1 VAGLSRQRV
10 HAGRQAVRDHV
21 ETVLGPV
28 RPRDLGPTLMHEHLL
43 VDTRTAADKKAGHAA
58 VPLGLHNYYLARRN
72 NDHPQCL
79 VLDSVSD
86 AVDELAH
93 FAAAG
98 GRTVVEVTPV
108 GLGRNPAGL
117 VEISAA
123 SGVQV
128 VMGAGFYDHDYHT
141 DSVHELAV
149 EQLAELIVA
158 DCEEGVG
165 AGQVKAGVIG
175 EIGLSWPATDCEHK
189 ALTAAAKAQARTGR
203 LLVVHPGR
211 DPAAPRWA
219 LDRAEDAGADPARVA
234 LAHLDRTLEDPA
246 AVAELARRGA
256 YVSFDLF
263 GSESSFYPYSDFA
276 MPNDAGRL
284 RLIRSVA
291 DLGQIAQVLVSHDIY
306 AKTHLM
312 RYGGEG
318 YAHILRDVVPVM
330 DRFGIDAA
338 MRRQLLVD
346 NPAAALSGGAA
357 KP

>member
-1 VAGLSRQRV
+1 VG
-10 HAGRQAVRDHV
+10 DYV
-21 ETVLGPV
+21 ETVRGPV
-28 RPRDLGPTLMHEHLL
+28 QAGDLGPTLMHEHLL
-43 VDTRTAADKKAGHAA
+43 VDTRTAADKEASHAA
-58 VPLGLHNYYLARRN
+58 VPLALHNHYLARRHH
-72 NDHPQCL
+72 DHPHSL
-79 VLDSVSD
+79 VLDSVSE

-93 FAAAG
+93 FAAVG
-98 GRTVVEVTPV
+98 GRTVVDVTPV
-108 GLGRNPAGL
+108 CIGRNPAGL

-123 SGVQV
+123 SGIQV

-141 DSVHELAV
+141 DSVHDLAA

-158 DCEEGVG
+158 DCEEGVEAASG
-165 AGQVKAGVIG
+165 KPRVKAGVIG
-175 EIGLSWPATDCEHK
+175 EIGLSWPATGCEHK
-189 ALTAAAKAQARTGR
+189 VLTAAARAQARTGR

-211 DPAAPRWA
+211 DPAAPLWA
-219 LDRAEDAGADPARVA
+219 LDRAEHAGADPARVV

-284 RLIRSVA
+284 RLIRAVA
-291 DLGQIAQVLVSHDIY
+291 DVGLTAKVLVSHDIY

-318 YAHILRDVVPVM
+318 YAHILRDVAPVM
-330 DRFGIDAA
+330 GRFGIDAA
-338 MRRQLLVD
+338 MRRQILVD
-346 NPAAALSGGAA
+346 NPAAALSGGTQ
-357 KP
+357 KW

>member
-1 VAGLSRQRV
+1 MEG
-10 HAGRQAVRDHV
+10 HA

-28 RPRDLGPTLMHEHLL
+28 RACDLGPTLMHEHLL
-43 VDTRTAADKKAGHAA
+43 VDTRTAADKEASHEA
-58 VPLGLHNYYLARRN
+58 VPLGLHNYYLARRH
-72 NDHPQCL
+72 NDHPHCL
-79 VLDSVSD
+79 VLDSVSE
-86 AVDELAH
+86 AADELAH

-108 GLGRNPAGL
+108 CLGRNPAGL
-117 VEISAA
+117 AEISAA

-128 VMGAGFYDHDYHT
+128 VMGTGFYDHDYHAA
-141 DSVHELAV
+141 SVHELAAG
-149 EQLAELIVA
+149 QLAELIVA
-158 DCEEGVG
+158 DCEEGVAAAPG
-165 AGQVKAGVIG
+165 KARVKAGVIG
-175 EIGLSWPATDCEHK
+175 EIGLSWPATECEHK
-189 ALTAAAKAQARTGR
+189 VLTAAAKAQATTGR
-203 LLVVHPGR
+203 LLIVHPGR

-219 LDRAEDAGADPARVA
+219 LDRAEEAGADPARVA
-234 LAHLDRTLEDPA
+234 LAHLDRTLDDPG

-284 RLIRSVA
+284 RLIRAVA
-291 DLGQIAQVLVSHDIY
+291 DLGQIAKVVVSHDIY

-318 YAHILRDVVPVM
+318 YAHILRDVAPVM

-346 NPAAALSGGAA
+346 NPAAALSGR
-357 KP
+357 P

>member
-1 VAGLSRQRV
+1 MV
-10 HAGRQAVRDHV
+10 DHV

-28 RPRDLGPTLMHEHLL
+28 RASGLGPTLMHEHLL
-43 VDTRTAADKKAGHAA
+43 VDTRTAADKKASPAA

-72 NDHPQCL
+72 HDHPHTL
-79 VLDSVSD
+79 VLDSVSE

-108 GLGRNPAGL
+108 GIGRDPAGL
-117 VEISAA
+117 AEISAA
-123 SGVQV
+123 SGVHV

-141 DSVHELAV
+141 DAVHELAA
-149 EQLAELIVA
+149 EQLAEIIAA
-158 DCEEGVG
+158 DCEEGVAADQG
-165 AGQVKAGVIG
+165 KARVKAGVIG
-175 EIGLSWPATDCEHK
+175 EIALSWPAADCEHK
-189 ALTAAAKAQARTGR
+189 VLTAAAKAQARTGR
-203 LLVVHPGR
+203 LLIVHPGR
-211 DPAAPRWA
+211 DPAAPGWA
-219 LDRAEDAGADPARVA
+219 LDRAQDAGADPARVV
-234 LAHLDRTLEDPA
+234 LAHLDRTLDDPA

-291 DLGQIAQVLVSHDIY
+291 DLGQLTKVLVSHDIY

-318 YAHILRDVVPVM
+318 YAHILRDVAPVM

-338 MRRQLLVD
+338 MRRRLLVD
-346 NPAAALSGGAA
+346 NPAAALSGGDQ
-357 KP
+357 KR

>member
-1 VAGLSRQRV
+1 MPA
-10 HAGRQAVRDHV
+10 HV

-28 RPRDLGPTLMHEHLL
+28 PAGDLGPTLMHEHLL
-43 VDTRTAADKKAGHAA
+43 VDTRTAADKQASGRSG
-58 VPLGLHNYYLARRN
+58 PLGLHNYYLARRN
-72 NDHPQCL
+72 NDHPDSL

-86 AVDELAH
+86 AVGELAH

-117 VEISAA
+117 AEISRA
-123 SGVQV
+123 SGVQL
-128 VMGAGFYDHDYHT
+128 VMGAGFYDHDYHA
-141 DSVHELAV
+141 DCVHELDAG
-149 EQLAELIVA
+149 QLAELIVA
-158 DCEEGVG
+158 DCEQGVPAAQG
-165 AGQVKAGVIG
+165 EARVKAGVIG
-175 EIGLSWPATDCEHK
+175 EIGLSWPATECEHK
-189 ALTAAAKAQARTGR
+189 VLVAAARAQAATGR
-203 LLVVHPGR
+203 LLIVHPGR
-211 DPAAPRWA
+211 NPAAPRWA

-234 LAHLDRTLEDPA
+234 LGHLDRTLQDPA

-284 RLIRSVA
+284 RLIRGVA
-291 DLGQIAQVLVSHDIY
+291 DLGHAAKVVVSHDIY
-306 AKTHLM
+306 AKTHLL

-318 YAHILRDVVPVM
+318 YAHLLRDVAPVM

-338 MRRQLLVD
+338 LRQQLFVD
-346 NPAAALSGGAA
+346 NPAAALSGGTA
-357 KP
+357 KR

>member
-1 VAGLSRQRV
+1 MG
-10 HAGRQAVRDHV
+10 DHV
-21 ETVLGPV
+21 ETVRGPV
-28 RPRDLGPTLMHEHLL
+28 RPGDLGPTLMHEHLL
-43 VDTRTAADKKAGHAA
+43 VDTRTAADKEASHAA

-79 VLDSVSD
+79 VLDSVSE

-93 FAAAG
+93 FAAVG

-108 GLGRNPAGL
+108 CLGRNPAGL

-149 EQLAELIVA
+149 EQLAEVIVA

-189 ALTAAAKAQARTGR
+189 VLTAAARAQARTGR
-203 LLVVHPGR
+203 LLIVHPGR

-246 AVAELARRGA
+246 AVAELAGRGA

-284 RLIRSVA
+284 RLIRAVA
-291 DLGQIAQVLVSHDIY
+291 NLGQIAKVLVSHDIY

-318 YAHILRDVVPVM
+318 YAHILRDVAPVM

-338 MRRQLLVD
+338 MRWQLLVD

-357 KP
+357 KR

>member
-1 VAGLSRQRV
+1 MG
-10 HAGRQAVRDHV
+10 GHV
-21 ETVLGPV
+21 ETVRGPV
-28 RPRDLGPTLMHEHLL
+28 PARELGPTLMHEHLL
-43 VDTRTAADKKAGHAA
+43 VDTRTAADKQASHTA
-58 VPLGLHNYYLARRN
+58 VPLGLHNYYLARLHH
-72 NDHPQCL
+72 DHPHCL
-79 VLDSVSD
+79 VLDSVSE

-98 GRTVVEVTPV
+98 GGTVVEVTPV

-128 VMGAGFYDHDYHT
+128 VMGAGYYDHDYHT
-141 DSVHELAV
+141 DAVHELAA
-149 EQLAELIVA
+149 EQLTELIVA
-158 DCEEGVG
+158 DCEEGVAAPQG
-165 AGQVKAGVIG
+165 KARVKAGVIG
-175 EIGLSWPATDCEHK
+175 EIGLSWPATECEHK
-189 ALTAAAKAQARTGR
+189 VLTAAARAQARTGR

-219 LDRAEDAGADPARVA
+219 LDRAEDAGADPGRVA
-234 LAHLDRTLEDPA
+234 IAHLDRTLEDPA
-246 AVAELARRGA
+246 AVAELATRGA

-291 DLGQIAQVLVSHDIY
+291 DLGQIAKVLVSHDIY

-318 YAHILRDVVPVM
+318 YAHILRDVAPVM

-338 MRRQLLVD
+338 MRRQLFVD
-346 NPAAALSGGAA
+346 NPAAALSGGTE
-357 KP
+357 KR